1 MLQSLLSRA
10 ALIFLSTSL
19 LLLAAA
25 CSRDK
30 QTKQANVR
38 IDDRKPELTAP
49 SAALPSSVEASP
61 AASLEP
67 QTPVPSVNE
76 PNSFELGLDKAS
88 GALSISLSAQS
99 VDDWLLVAAQY
110 QDAIAF
116 MQNVQP
122 QSPYFFPAQTKIAEY
137 KRQIKYAQHKTKPR
151 PTATPTVVE
160 PEKIVVVVPKQEIA
174 AKLTSTPTVTPITIP
189 IPVKV
194 KVKLPPAKLPPVD
207 LPNEVAIAP
216 QKEIVEPQSEVF
228 TVPIKRRIGGTPI
241 IEVTFN
247 GGRQFEMI
255 VDTGASGTV
264 ITKSMANAL
273 GVVTVGKA
281 KANTASS
288 KSVEFPIGYVD
299 SIAVAGVMVNKVAVA
314 IAGDELETG
323 LLGHDFFGD
332 YELTIKR
339 DVVEFRSPSP
349 EGSTIKAYP

>member
-1 MLQSLLSRA
+1 MLQSLFSRA

-19 LLLAAA
+19 LLLAA
-25 CSRDK
+25 CSPDK

-38 IDDRKPELTAP
+38 IDPSKPELTAP

-61 AASLEP
+61 AASRTE
-67 QTPVPSVNE
+67 QAPVTNSLE

-99 VDDWLLVAAQY
+99 VDDWLLVATQY

-122 QSPYFFPAQTKIAEY
+122 GSPYFLPAQTKIAEY
-137 KRQIKYAQHKTKPR
+137 KRQIQYAQDKTKPR
-151 PTATPTVVE
+151 PVTPTVE
-160 PEKIVVVVPKQEIA
+160 REKIIVIVPKQEEITP
-174 AKLTSTPTVTPITIP
+174 KFTSTPTVTPIP
-189 IPVKV
+189 LPVKV
-194 KVKLPPAKLPPVD
+194 KVKLPPAKRPPANLPDEMPA
-207 LPNEVAIAP
+207 LP
-216 QKEIVEPQSEVF
+216 QKETVEPQSEVF
-228 TVPIKRRIGGTPI
+228 AAPIKRRIGGTPI

-264 ITKSMANAL
+264 ITKTMANAL

-299 SIAVAGVMVNKVAVA
+299 SIAVAGVTVNKVVVA

-349 EGSTIKAYP
+349 EASGIKSYP

>member
-30 QTKQANVR
+30 QSKQANVR
-38 IDDRKPELTAP
+38 IDSTKPELTAP
-49 SAALPSSVEASP
+49 SAALPPSVEASP
-61 AASLEP
+61 AASVEP
-67 QTPVPSVNE
+67 QASAISVNE

-88 GALSISLSAQS
+88 GALTISLSAQS
-99 VDDWLLVAAQY
+99 IDDWVLVANQY
-110 QDAIAF
+110 EDAIAF

-122 QSPYFFPAQTKIAEY
+122 GSPYFSTAQTKIAEY
-137 KRQIKYAQHKTKPR
+137 KRQIQYAHGKTKPH
-151 PTATPTVVE
+151 PATPTVE
-160 PEKIVVVVPKQEIA
+160 REKIVVIVPKQEITP
-174 AKLTSTPTVTPITIP
+174 KFTSTPTVIP
-189 IPVKV
+189 IPVPVKV
-194 KVKLPPAKLPPVD
+194 KVKLPPAKIPVQVPAD
-207 LPNEVAIAP
+207 IL
-216 QKEIVEPQSEVF
+216 QKETPEPQSEVF
-228 TVPIKRRIGGTPI
+228 AVPIKRRIGGTPI

-264 ITKSMANAL
+264 ITKRMANAL
-273 GVVTVGKA
+273 GVLTVGKA

-299 SIAVAGVMVNKVAVA
+299 SMAVAGVKVNKVAVA

-349 EGSTIKAYP
+349 EASAIKSYP

>member
-10 ALIFLSTSL
+10 ALIFFSTSL

-38 IDDRKPELTAP
+38 IDSSKPELTAP

-67 QTPVPSVNE
+67 QAPLPSVKE

-99 VDDWLLVAAQY
+99 VDDWLLVANQY

-137 KRQIKYAQHKTKPR
+137 KRLIKYAQEKTKPR
-151 PTATPTVVE
+151 PATPTVE
-160 PEKIVVVVPKQEIA
+160 REKVVVIVPEQEIA
-174 AKLTSTPTVTPITIP
+174 PKFTSTPTVTPIP
-189 IPVKV
+189 LPVKV
-194 KVKLPPAKLPPVD
+194 KVKLPPAKLPDEVPV
-207 LPNEVAIAP
+207 IP
-216 QKEIVEPQSEVF
+216 QKEIVELQSEVF
-228 TVPIKRRIGGTPI
+228 AVPIKRRIGGTPI

-264 ITKSMANAL
+264 ITKNMANAL

-288 KSVEFPIGYVD
+288 KSVEFPIGYVE
-299 SIAVAGVMVNKVAVA
+299 SIAVAGVTVNKVAVA

-339 DVVEFRSPSP
+339 DVVEFRPPSP
-349 EGSTIKAYP
+349 EGSEIKTYP